1 MGGWVGS
8 INKYR
13 EKSELKQNANKKK
26 TPGNYERQKVEFEKA
41 TTIEQ
46 ESSSAGRK
54 SRGGDPIPSWP

>member
-41 TTIEQ
+41 TIEQ

-54 SRGGDPIPSWP
+54 SRGGDSIPSWP